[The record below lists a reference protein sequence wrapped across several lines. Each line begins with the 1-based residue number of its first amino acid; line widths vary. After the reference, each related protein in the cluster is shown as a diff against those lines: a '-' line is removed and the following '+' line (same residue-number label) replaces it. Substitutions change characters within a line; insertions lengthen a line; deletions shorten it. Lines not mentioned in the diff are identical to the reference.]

1 MTQESL
7 MTEAPIPQG
16 DGSQIDATD
25 TSAKVEGKD
34 ASTQQQVDPGKTAD
48 TGKTED
54 GKTPEAK
61 TDESGKTEGEADKPA
76 GAPEK
81 YEFKQPEGRT
91 FDDKVIEQ
99 FSEVAKEL
107 NLPQEAAQ
115 KMLDKVAPVIAA
127 RQMEQLEA
135 AKVQWADS
143 SKADK
148 EFGGEN
154 LQANLAVAKKALDAY
169 GTPELRTLLDESGLG
184 NHPELIRLMV
194 HAGKGLSEEKVVLGG
209 DPKTNGKSTAKVLYP
224 NNQ

>member
-16 DGSQIDATD
+16 NGSQTDVTD
-25 TSAKVEGKD
+25 TSAKVEGQD
-34 ASTQQQVDPGKTAD
+34 ASTQQQVDQSKTAEA
-48 TGKTED
+48 GKTED

-61 TDESGKTEGEADKPA
+61 TDDGGKTENDADKPP

-81 YEFKQPEGRT
+81 YEFKPPEGRT

-107 NLPQEAAQ
+107 NLPQDAAQ

-148 EFGGEN
+148 EFGGEH
-154 LQANLAVAKKALDAY
+154 LQANLAVAKKALYAY
-169 GTPELRTLLDESGLG
+169 GTPELRTLLNESGLG

-194 HAGKGLSEEKVVLGG
+194 RAGKGLSEEKVVLGG
-209 DPKTNGKSTAKVLYP
+209 GPEPTGKSTAKVLYP

>member
-7 MTEAPIPQG
+7 MTEAPIPEG
-16 DGSQIDATD
+16 NGSQTDATD
-25 TSAKVEGKD
+25 ASTKVDATD
-34 ASTQQQVDPGKTAD
+34 ASKQQQADAGKTTDA
-48 TGKTED
+48 GKTDD

-81 YEFKQPEGRT
+81 YEFVQPEGRK

-107 NLPQEAAQ
+107 NLPQDAAQ

-148 EFGGEN
+148 EFGGDN

-169 GTPELRTLLDESGLG
+169 GTPEMRTLLNDTGLG
-184 NHPELIRLMV
+184 NHPELIRFMV
-194 HAGKGLSEEKVVLGG
+194 RAGKGLSEEKVVLGG
-209 DPKTNGKSTAKVLYP
+209 TQAADPKSTAKVLYP

>member
-16 DGSQIDATD
+16 DGSQTDATD
-25 TSAKVEGKD
+25 ASTKVDAND
-34 ASTQQQVDPGKTAD
+34 ASKQQQADPSKTAEAGKTD
-48 TGKTED
+48 D

-61 TDESGKTEGEADKPA
+61 TDENGKTEGEADKPA

-81 YEFKQPEGRT
+81 YEFTAPEGRQ
-91 FDDKVIEQ
+91 FDSSVIEQ

-107 NLPQEAAQ
+107 NLPQDAAQ

-127 RQMEQLEA
+127 RQMEQMEA
-135 AKVQWADS
+135 ARTAWADA
-143 SKADK
+143 SKSDK
-148 EFGGEN
+148 EFGGDQLAE
-154 LQANLAVAKKALDAY
+154 NLAVAKKALDAY
-169 GTPELRTLLDESGLG
+169 GTPELRTLLNESGLG

-194 HAGKGLSEEKVVLGG
+194 KAGKGLKEEKVVLGG
-209 DPKTNGKSTAKVLYP
+209 SQVADPKSTAKVLYP